1 MVGQG
6 TTDLDRESQTLR
18 LRKRLYFQI
27 RQEMS
32 INEVWNQGRQ
42 ICSQELY
49 HLATS
54 QVSVVQFNQG
64 STNLQADAL
73 ALPLELYPSVNYNTT
88 SLICVLV
95 CFFLI

>member
-18 LRKRLYFQI
+18 FRKRLYFQI

-54 QVSVVQFNQG
+54 QVSVVQFNQ
-64 STNLQADAL
+64 
-73 ALPLELYPSVNYNTT
+73 VF
-88 SLICVLV
+88 SLIIYVLFYWIKINTNRQKDEQTDKFSFV
-95 CFFLI
+95 FM